1 MPISRPTSRQPS
13 GQKSF
18 SSTSLTPPST
28 AGRGRP
34 HQSVLAKAHEEPER
48 ITPCRYDPERWHPDE
63 QKPDPT
69 AVAACWS
76 CHFQSQCAARALA
89 NKESFGIWGGYR
101 LAPGPGLVRSR
112 LQLAIVAGVEI
123 GPPASP
129 GSETLA
135 VLSAA
140 ASASESANAAA
151 RDSAAERDSAEPS
164 AQVISLADRQ
174 PHATLD
180 PRPQVPTRHTASQ
193 IRAHA
198 G

>member
-1 MPISRPTSRQPS
+1 MPKTQPALS
-13 GQKSF
+13 N
-18 SSTSLTPPST
+18 TT
-28 AGRGRP
+28 GRGRP
-34 HQSVLAKAHEEPER
+34 HQSVLAKALQEPER

-76 CHFQSQCAARALA
+76 CHFQPQCASRALA
-89 NKESFGIWGGYR
+89 NNESFGIWGGYR

-112 LQLAIVAGVEI
+112 QQLAIIAGAEM

-129 GSETLA
+129 GAETAA
-135 VLSAA
+135 VLAA
-140 ASASESANAAA
+140 THSNIETSPNIETSQH
-151 RDSAAERDSAEPS
+151 S
-164 AQVISLADRQ
+164 AQVISLTNRQ
-174 PHATLD
+174 APN
-180 PRPQVPTRHTASQ
+180 RASAPAAPKVDQ